1 MTERP
6 GERSGQPSGPRP
18 SRHPGRHPGR
28 QRAWRH
34 GRAAE
39 AIAAGLLRL
48 TGWRVLA
55 RNWRCP
61 AGEIDIIAQRRHML
75 AFIEVKT
82 RDELAMAGEAIGA
95 NQRARIS
102 RAASL
107 FLARHPALATL
118 DMRFDAILIRPWRW
132 PVHIRDAWRN

>member
-1 MTERP
+1 MTQRSGERP
-6 GERSGQPSGPRP
+6 AKPPLEPSGPRQT
-18 SRHPGRHPGR
+18 R
-28 QRAWRH
+28 QRAWRQ
-34 GRAAE
+34 GRIAETAA
-39 AIAAGLLRL
+39 ATLLRL

-61 AGEIDIIAQRRHML
+61 AGEIDVIARRRHIL

-82 RDELAMAGEAIGA
+82 RDELAQAGEAIGT
-95 NQRARIS
+95 NQRARIG

-107 FLARHPALATL
+107 FLARHPALASL

-132 PVHIRDAWRN
+132 PVHIRDAWRE

>member
-1 MTERP
+1 MTADGPPDRP
-6 GERSGQPSGPRP
+6 ANRR
-18 SRHPGRHPGR
+18 R
-28 QRAWRH
+28 RAWRH

-39 AIAAGLLRL
+39 AVAAGFLRL

-61 AGEIDIIAQRRHML
+61 VGEIDIIVRRRHTI

-82 RDELAMAGEAIGA
+82 RDELRVAGEAIGVR
-95 NQRARIS
+95 QRERIR

-107 FLARHPALATL
+107 YLARHPALASL
-118 DMRFDAILIRPWRW
+118 DARFDALLILPWRW
-132 PVHIRDAWRN
+132 PVHIRDAWRE